1 MPAREQIRAK
11 AYIYLDEVSPDVDTI
26 NVAAFPLNELL
37 DEAGAW
43 VVRTCPLHCLGSGE
57 EMPIKA
63 IRKFA
68 DGSGKLPLPHDFVR
82 LLAFKMDSWEHKVT
96 QPIRDTDDRYK
107 QQSNKY
113 LRGNDSKP
121 IVALCDGDKALEYY
135 SSSKGEEAEIETA
148 RYFPYTVINNNYPL
162 VLYDVTS
169 WKLAELI
176 FAAANDVSGM
186 QICQNKIQELYAAL

>member
-1 MPAREQIRAK
+1 MPARDQIRKK
-11 AYIYLDEVSPDVDTI
+11 AYIYLDEVSPDVDSI

-57 EMPIKA
+57 PLPLTTL
-63 IRKFA
+63 RKMD
-68 DGSGKLPLPHDFVR
+68 DGSGRLTLPHDFVR
-82 LLAFKMDSWEHKVT
+82 LLSFKVEGWAHKVT

-107 QQSNKY
+107 QQFNRV

-121 IVALCDGDKALEYY
+121 VVVLCEGDKVLEYY
-135 SSSKGEEAEIETA
+135 SSSTMADVESAH
-148 RYFPYTVINNNYPL
+148 YFPYTVINNNYPL
-162 VLYDVTS
+162 ELYDVTA
-169 WKLAELI
+169 WKLSELI
-176 FAAANDVSGM
+176 FAASNDVNGM

>member
-1 MPAREQIRAK
+1 MPARDQIRSK
-11 AYIYLDEVSPDVDTI
+11 AYIYLDEVSPDVDSI
-26 NVAAFPLNELL
+26 NVAAFPLDELL

-43 VVRTCPLHCLGSGE
+43 VVRTCPLHCLGSGTE
-57 EMPIKA
+57 LPIVA
-63 IRKFA
+63 IKKRE
-68 DGSGKLPLPHDFVR
+68 DGSGRMPLPHDFVR
-82 LLAFKMDSWEHKVT
+82 LLSFKVEGWNHKVT
-96 QPIRDTDDRYK
+96 APIRDTDDRYK

-121 IVALCDGDKALEYY
+121 VVVLCDGDKTLEYY
-135 SSSKGEEAEIETA
+135 SSSKGVEAEIEIA

-162 VLYDVTS
+162 ILYNVTA

-176 FAAANDVSGM
+176 FAAANDVNGM